1 MQKVQ
6 GILEATYAYL
16 YEVNKLCDWFT
27 EKSDQCTFVACS
39 TRLGEDDLYV
49 FHIYCH
55 T

>member
-27 EKSDQCTFVACS
+27 EKSNQCTFVACS
-39 TRLGEDDLYV
+39 TRLGEDDL
-49 FHIYCH
+49 
-55 T
+55 